1 MNQLPDHFQDWYEK
15 VHGEGASDDTEHF
28 CRREVMHAMWTLLL
42 DPEFRKAYEEGILW
56 ECGDKILHRLFP
68 RLFIYSADYPEK

>member
-1 MNQLPDHFQDWYEK
+1 MPDHFQDWYERT
-15 VHGEGASDDTEHF
+15 HGEGASDDTERF
-28 CRREVMHAMWTLLL
+28 CRREIMHAMWTLLL

-56 ECGDKILHRLFP
+56 ECGDKILRRLFP

>member
-1 MNQLPDHFQDWYEK
+1 MLDHFQDWYEK
-15 VHGEGASDDTEHF
+15 VHSEGASDDTERF
-28 CRREVMHAMWTLLL
+28 CRREIMHAIWTLLL

-56 ECGDKILHRLFP
+56 ECGDKILRRLFP